1 MNSQLTKTRT
11 ALVTGAGSPAGIG
24 FATAQA
30 LGVLGYRIGITSTT
44 ERIWDRV
51 RELEAL
57 GIETFGFI
65 ADLTVEEQANKLVG
79 EFIARFNTLDVLVNN
94 AGMRSITTSFETE
107 HGALESYSTKSWHKT
122 IARNMDTTM
131 LVTKAA
137 MPFIKLSSAGRVIN
151 VASTTGPVVVI
162 RENVGYATA
171 KSALIGFTRAV
182 ALDYAHFPLTV
193 NSVAP
198 GWIATSIEPDDE
210 TLQGEAAPMKRSGT
224 PEEVASA
231 IVWLASVGASY
242 ITGQCIVIDGGN
254 SLPEERA

>member
-1 MNSQLTKTRT
+1 MNSQSAETRT
-11 ALVTGAGSPAGIG
+11 ALVTGAGSPGGIG
-24 FATAQA
+24 FATATA
-30 LGVLGYRIGITSTT
+30 LGVLGYRVGITSTT

-57 GIETFGFI
+57 GIDTFGFI
-65 ADLTVEEQANKLVG
+65 ADLTVEEQANELVAG
-79 EFIARFNTLDVLVNN
+79 FIARFSTLDVLVNN
-94 AGMRSITTSFETE
+94 AGMRSVATSFERE
-107 HGALESYSTKSWHKT
+107 DGALESYSSNSWHRT

-151 VASTTGPVVVI
+151 VSSTTGPVVVI

-182 ALDYAHFPLTV
+182 ALDYAHFPVTV
-193 NSVAP
+193 NAVAP
-198 GWIATSIEPDDE
+198 GWIATSIESDDE

-224 PEEVASA
+224 PEEVSSA

-242 ITGQCIVIDGGN
+242 ITGQCMIIDGGN